1 MLRQAV
7 GLAKYMGRGHVVD
20 GLKAVLDGDL
30 AAPQEISDDSMT
42 RYEQGLVWVSCSW
55 YFFFLGKCQLMGML
69 WTYANSVTI
78 SGPDCTYTVH

>member
-30 AAPQEISDDSMT
+30 AALQEISDDSMT
-42 RYEQGLVWVSCSW
+42 RYEQGLV
-55 YFFFLGKCQLMGML
+55 
-69 WTYANSVTI
+69 
-78 SGPDCTYTVH
+78 

>member
-30 AAPQEISDDSMT
+30 GTLQEISDDSMT
-42 RYEQGLVWVSCSW
+42 RYEQGLV
-55 YFFFLGKCQLMGML
+55 
-69 WTYANSVTI
+69 
-78 SGPDCTYTVH
+78 